1 MNGYVL
7 AVIGTV
13 LISAVITAIIPEGR
27 TSSVVKGV
35 ARLACVLTIVSP
47 IISFF
52 TKDNLAGEKNKTGI
66 FREIGIEEDE
76 SYIQYVSAMRVAEAE
91 RLIEKEITEKY
102 NAQVDV
108 RLQWEH
114 AADGYG
120 IYQGERLKITQM
132 QVFCIDESAKKN
144 KKEIGQYLANA
155 YGSEVW
161 IE

>member
-27 TSSVVKGV
+27 TSSVIKGV

-52 TKDNLAGEKNKTGI
+52 AKGDLSDEKNKTGI
-66 FREIGIEEDE
+66 FHEIGIEEDE
-76 SYIQYVSAMRVAEAE
+76 SYIQYVSAMRITETE
-91 RLIEKEITEKY
+91 RLIEKEIEQKY
-102 NAQVDV
+102 SAQIDV
-108 RLQWEH
+108 RLQWEN
-114 AADGYG
+114 AEDGYG
-120 IYQGERLKITQM
+120 IYQGEKLKITQI
-132 QVFCIDESAKKN
+132 QVFCIDKTAKQS